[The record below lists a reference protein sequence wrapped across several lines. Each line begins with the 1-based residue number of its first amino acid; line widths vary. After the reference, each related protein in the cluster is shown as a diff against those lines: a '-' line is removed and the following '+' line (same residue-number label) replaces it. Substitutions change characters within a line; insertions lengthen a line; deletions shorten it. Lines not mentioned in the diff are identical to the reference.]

1 MNNNNNK
8 TERKDFS
15 SLKWFGAVIT
25 FILVVVFK
33 ENYPMIAFLNII
45 YFLFVGV
52 ISILEMTPEELD
64 KAAYKPYKK

>member
-25 FILVVVFK
+25 FMLIVMFK
-33 ENYPMIAFLNII
+33 ESYAMIAFLNII

-52 ISILEMTPEELD
+52 ISILEMTPEEFEN
-64 KAAYKPYKK
+64 AAYKPYKK